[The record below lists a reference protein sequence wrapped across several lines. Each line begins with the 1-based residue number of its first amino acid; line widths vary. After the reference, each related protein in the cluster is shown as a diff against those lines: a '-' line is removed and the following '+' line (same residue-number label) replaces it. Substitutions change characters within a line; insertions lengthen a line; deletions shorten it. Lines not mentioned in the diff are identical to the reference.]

1 MKRLAAATKIAIALD
16 AAALLIMVV
25 SFLYFSSDFYIFQLL
40 LFCTPLAL
48 GYLGLLA
55 AVKGFQKKKPAL
67 SIALIVTNI
76 LLVFF
81 WPILIIGGTL
91 LLGH

>member
-1 MKRLAAATKIAIALD
+1 MKRPTVATNIAIVLD
-16 AAALLIMVV
+16 VIAVLIMVV
-25 SFLYFSSDFYIFQLL
+25 SFFYLSSDFSIFPLL

-55 AVKGFQKKKPAL
+55 AVQGFQKKKPAL

-76 LLVFF
+76 LLIFF
-81 WPILIIGGTL
+81 WPILIMGGTL
-91 LLGH
+91 SLRF